1 MRKIAIALLLS
12 AFVAA
17 PAIASDTGFY
27 VGAKLGTVNYGYSN
41 VSNNSQ
47 AGFGFLGGY
56 AINDYFAVEVEYT
69 GLGGFDSYSTNGN
82 IKGSAFGFSG
92 VGSLPL
98 NQDFSLFGKL
108 GIASSTLKDTPM
120 PGFVG
125 PDYTYNNTGLTIGF
139 GGQYNA
145 SEKVGIRVGIDVYP
159 VGDAISTTTSAGML
173 YIGGLFRF

>member
-1 MRKIAIALLLS
+1 MKKIVFTILLS
-12 AFVAA
+12 AFSVA
-17 PAIASDTGFY
+17 PAIAADTGLY
-27 VGAKLGTVNYGYSN
+27 AGVKLGTVNYGYGN

-56 AINDYFAVEVEYT
+56 AINENFAVEVEYDK
-69 GLGGFDSYSTNGN
+69 LGGFDSNTGT
-82 IKGSAFGFSG
+82 IKGSSFGFSG
-92 VGSLPL
+92 VGSLPF
-98 NQDFSLFGKL
+98 NQNFSLFGKL
-108 GIASSTLKDTPM
+108 GIASSTLKDTAK
-120 PGFVG
+120 PGWVG
-125 PDYTYNNTGLTIGF
+125 DFTYNNTGLTVGF